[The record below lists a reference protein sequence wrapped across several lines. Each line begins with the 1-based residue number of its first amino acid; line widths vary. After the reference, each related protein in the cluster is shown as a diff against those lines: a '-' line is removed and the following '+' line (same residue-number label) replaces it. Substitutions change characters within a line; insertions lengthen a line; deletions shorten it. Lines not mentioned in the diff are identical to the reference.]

1 MICILEEIKKELIN
15 HPDKLKDVLEH
26 FGYCNI
32 TIRQKYMSFGRDEKS
47 SKKSIVINL
56 KNNDYLYVTDY
67 ARNIRKDIFSYIIE
81 QRNVEFSTVLNEIKF
96 VLGITDYYDFFD
108 NRKGIFGGF
117 YEKIRK
123 RKVNK
128 VNTYEESLLNSY
140 VKCGNLKFLADNIS
154 LQAQQYFKIGYDVES
169 QGITIPI
176 RNQIGQ
182 LMGVKERFN
191 YDVSDGDIKYFYS
204 IPCAMSQTLFGYSQN
219 YEFLVDN
226 IIYIFESEKS
236 VMQCFSYGIR
246 NCVALGSGSISIQQV
261 KMLLELN
268 PKQIIFCHDT
278 GYKLEFI
285 MRNIDL
291 VKNYS
296 RFSDVEI
303 GYWSYFGR
311 NYEDKVSP
319 SDLGKKKLEN
329 ILKNEIIM
337 IGDDNDEE
345 EL

>member
-1 MICILEEIKKELIN
+1 MLADIKKELIN

-32 TIRQKYMSFGRDEKS
+32 VIRPKYISFGRDEKS

-56 KNNDYLYVTDY
+56 ENNEYLYTIDY

-81 QRNVEFSTVLNEIKF
+81 QRKVEFIDVLNE
-96 VLGITDYYDFFD
+96 VRHALGITDYYDFFD
-108 NRKGIFGGF
+108 NKGIFGGF

-123 RKVNK
+123 RRTNK
-128 VNTYEESLLNSY
+128 VNTYDDSILDCY
-140 VKCGNLKFLADNIS
+140 VNCGNTRFLADNIS
-154 LQAQQYFKIGYDVES
+154 LLSQKFFNIKYDVES
-169 QGITIPI
+169 QGIVIPI
-176 RNQIGQ
+176 RNQFGQ

-191 YDVSDGDIKYFYS
+191 YDVPDGEMKYFYAV
-204 IPCAMSQTLFGYSQN
+204 PCSMSQTLFGNSQN

-226 IIYIFESEKS
+226 TIYIFEAEKS
-236 VMQCFSYGIR
+236 CMQCYSYGIR
-246 NCVALGSGSISIQQV
+246 NCVSLGSGSISIQQV

-268 PKQIIFCHDT
+268 PKRIIFLHDV
-278 GYKLEFI
+278 GYGLENI
-285 MRNIDL
+285 MRNIDM

-296 RFSDVEI
+296 RFTEVEL

-311 NYEDKVSP
+311 GYENKVSP
-319 SDLGKKKLEN
+319 SDLGKECLEN
-329 ILKNEIIM
+329 ILQNEITM
-337 IGDDNDEE
+337 IGDEDDED

>member
-1 MICILEEIKKELIN
+1 MLADIKKELIN

-32 TIRQKYMSFGRDEKS
+32 VIRPKYISFGRDEKS

-56 KNNDYLYVTDY
+56 ENNEYLYTIDY

-81 QRNVEFSTVLNEIKF
+81 QRKVEFIDVLNE
-96 VLGITDYYDFFD
+96 VRHALGITDYYDFFD
-108 NRKGIFGGF
+108 NKGIFGGF

-123 RKVNK
+123 RRTNK
-128 VNTYEESLLNSY
+128 VNIYDDSILDCY
-140 VKCGNLKFLADNIS
+140 VNCGNIRFLADNIS
-154 LQAQQYFKIGYDVES
+154 LLSQKFFKIKYDVES
-169 QGITIPI
+169 QGIVIPI
-176 RNQIGQ
+176 RNQFGQ

-191 YDVSDGDIKYFYS
+191 YDVPDGEMKYFYAV
-204 IPCAMSQTLFGYSQN
+204 PCSMSQTLFGYSQN

-226 IIYIFESEKS
+226 TIYIFEAEKS
-236 VMQCFSYGIR
+236 CMQCYSYGIR
-246 NCVALGSGSISIQQV
+246 NCVSLGSGSISIQQV

-268 PKQIIFCHDT
+268 PKQIIFLHDV
-278 GYKLEFI
+278 GYGLENI
-285 MRNIDL
+285 MRNIDM

-296 RFSDVEI
+296 RFTEVEL

-311 NYEDKVSP
+311 GYENKVSP
-319 SDLGKKKLEN
+319 SDLGKECLEN
-329 ILKNEIIM
+329 ILQNEITM
-337 IGDDNDEE
+337 IGDEDDED

>member
-1 MICILEEIKKELIN
+1 MLADIKKELIN

-32 TIRQKYMSFGRDEKS
+32 VIRPKYISFGRDEKS

-56 KNNDYLYVTDY
+56 ENNEYLYTIDY

-81 QRNVEFSTVLNEIKF
+81 QRKVEFIDVLNE
-96 VLGITDYYDFFD
+96 VRHALGITDYYDFFD
-108 NRKGIFGGF
+108 NKGIFGGF

-123 RKVNK
+123 RRTNK
-128 VNTYEESLLNSY
+128 VNTYDDSILDCY
-140 VKCGNLKFLADNIS
+140 VNCGNIRFLADNIS
-154 LQAQQYFKIGYDVES
+154 LLSQKFFKIKYDVES
-169 QGITIPI
+169 QGIVIPI
-176 RNQIGQ
+176 RNQFGQ

-191 YDVSDGDIKYFYS
+191 YDVPDGEMKYFYAV
-204 IPCAMSQTLFGYSQN
+204 PCSMNQTLFGYSQN

-226 IIYIFESEKS
+226 TIYIFEAEKS
-236 VMQCFSYGIR
+236 CMQCYSYGIR
-246 NCVALGSGSISIQQV
+246 NCVSLGSGSISIQQV

-268 PKQIIFCHDT
+268 PKRIIFLHDV
-278 GYKLEFI
+278 GYGLENI
-285 MRNIDL
+285 MRNIDM

-296 RFSDVEI
+296 RFTEVEL

-311 NYEDKVSP
+311 GYENKVSP
-319 SDLGKKKLEN
+319 SDLGKEWLEN
-329 ILKNEIIM
+329 ILQNEITM
-337 IGDDNDEE
+337 IGDEDDED

>member
-1 MICILEEIKKELIN
+1 MLADIKKELIN

-32 TIRQKYMSFGRDEKS
+32 VIRPKYISFGRDEKS

-56 KNNDYLYVTDY
+56 ENNEYLYTIDY

-81 QRNVEFSTVLNEIKF
+81 QRKVEFIDVLNE
-96 VLGITDYYDFFD
+96 VRHALGITDYYDFFD
-108 NRKGIFGGF
+108 NKGIFGGF

-123 RKVNK
+123 RRTNK
-128 VNTYEESLLNSY
+128 VNTYDDSILDCY
-140 VKCGNLKFLADNIS
+140 VNCGNIRFLADNIS
-154 LQAQQYFKIGYDVES
+154 LLSQKFFKIKYDVES
-169 QGITIPI
+169 QGIVIPI
-176 RNQIGQ
+176 RNQFGQ

-191 YDVSDGDIKYFYS
+191 YDVPDGEMKYFYAV
-204 IPCAMSQTLFGYSQN
+204 PCSMSQTLFGYSQN

-226 IIYIFESEKS
+226 TIYSFEAEKS
-236 VMQCFSYGIR
+236 CMQCYSYGIR
-246 NCVALGSGSISIQQV
+246 NCVSLGSGSISIQQV

-268 PKQIIFCHDT
+268 PKRIIFLHDV
-278 GYKLEFI
+278 GYGLENI
-285 MRNIDL
+285 MRNIDM

-296 RFSDVEI
+296 RFTEVEL

-311 NYEDKVSP
+311 GYENKVSP
-319 SDLGKKKLEN
+319 SDLGKEWLEN
-329 ILKNEIIM
+329 ILQNEITM
-337 IGDDNDEE
+337 IGDEDDED

>member
-1 MICILEEIKKELIN
+1 MLADVKKELIN

-32 TIRQKYMSFGRDEKS
+32 VIRPKYISFGRDEKS

-56 KNNDYLYVTDY
+56 ENNEYLYIIDY

-81 QRNVEFSTVLNEIKF
+81 QRKVEFIDVLNE
-96 VLGITDYYDFFD
+96 VRHALGITDYYDFFD
-108 NRKGIFGGF
+108 NRGIFGGF

-123 RKVNK
+123 RRTNK
-128 VNTYEESLLNSY
+128 VNTYDDSILNCY
-140 VKCGNLKFLADNIS
+140 VNCGNTKFLADNIS
-154 LQAQQYFKIGYDVES
+154 LLSQRFFDIRYDVES
-169 QGITIPI
+169 QGIVIPI
-176 RNQIGQ
+176 RNQFGQ

-191 YDVSDGDIKYFYS
+191 YDVADGEMKYFYAV
-204 IPCAMSQTLFGYSQN
+204 PCSMSQTLFGYSQN

-226 IIYIFESEKS
+226 TIYIFEAEKS
-236 VMQCFSYGIR
+236 CMQCYSYGIR
-246 NCVALGSGSISIQQV
+246 NCVSLGSGSISIQQV

-268 PKQIIFCHDT
+268 PKRIIFLHDV
-278 GYKLEFI
+278 GYGLENI
-285 MRNIDL
+285 MRNIDM

-296 RFSDVEI
+296 RFTEVEL

-311 NYEDKVSP
+311 GYENKVSP
-319 SDLGKKKLEN
+319 SDLGKEWLEN
-329 ILKNEIIM
+329 ILQNEITM
-337 IGDDNDEE
+337 IGDEDDED

>member
-1 MICILEEIKKELIN
+1 MLADIKKELIN

-32 TIRQKYMSFGRDEKS
+32 VIRPKYISFGRDEKS

-56 KNNDYLYVTDY
+56 ENNEYLYTIDY

-81 QRNVEFSTVLNEIKF
+81 QRKVEFIDVLNE
-96 VLGITDYYDFFD
+96 VRHALGITDYYDFFD
-108 NRKGIFGGF
+108 NRGIFGGF

-123 RKVNK
+123 RRTNK
-128 VNTYEESLLNSY
+128 VNTYDDSILDCY
-140 VKCGNLKFLADNIS
+140 VDCGNTRFLADNIS
-154 LQAQQYFKIGYDVES
+154 LLSQKFFNIKYDVES
-169 QGITIPI
+169 QGIVIPI
-176 RNQIGQ
+176 RNQFGQ

-191 YDVSDGDIKYFYS
+191 YDVPDGEMKYFYAV
-204 IPCAMSQTLFGYSQN
+204 PCSMSQTLFGYSQN

-226 IIYIFESEKS
+226 TIYIFEAEKS
-236 VMQCFSYGIR
+236 CMQCYSYGIR
-246 NCVALGSGSISIQQV
+246 NCVSLGSGSISIQQV

-268 PKQIIFCHDT
+268 PKRIIFLHDV
-278 GYKLEFI
+278 GYGLENI
-285 MRNIDL
+285 MRNIDM

-296 RFSDVEI
+296 RFTEVEL

-311 NYEDKVSP
+311 GHENKVSP
-319 SDLGKKKLEN
+319 SDLGKECLEN
-329 ILKNEIIM
+329 ILQNEITM
-337 IGDDNDEE
+337 IGDEDDED

>member
-1 MICILEEIKKELIN
+1 MLADVKKELIN

-32 TIRQKYMSFGRDEKS
+32 VIRPKYMSFGRDEQS

-56 KNNDYLYVTDY
+56 ENNEYLYTIDY
-67 ARNIRKDIFSYIIE
+67 ARNIRKDIFSYIID
-81 QRNVEFSTVLNEIKF
+81 QRKVEFIDVLNEVKH

-108 NRKGIFGGF
+108 NKGIFGGF

-123 RKVNK
+123 RRTNK
-128 VNTYEESLLNSY
+128 VNTYDDSILDCY
-140 VKCGNLKFLADNIS
+140 VNCGNTRFLTDNIS
-154 LQAQQYFKIGYDVES
+154 LLAQKFFGIRYDTES
-169 QGITIPI
+169 QGIVIPI
-176 RNQIGQ
+176 RNQFGQ

-191 YDVSDGDIKYFYS
+191 YDVAGGEMKYFYA
-204 IPCAMSQTLFGYSQN
+204 IPCSMSQTLFGYSQN

-226 IIYIFESEKS
+226 TIYIFEAEKS
-236 VMQCFSYGIR
+236 CMQCYSYGIR
-246 NCVALGSGSISIQQV
+246 NCVSLGSGSISIQQV

-268 PKQIIFCHDT
+268 PKKIIFLHDV
-278 GYKLEFI
+278 GYGLENI
-285 MRNIDL
+285 MRNIDM

-296 RFSDVEI
+296 RFAEVEL

-311 NYEDKVSP
+311 GYKDKVSP
-319 SDLGKKKLEN
+319 SDLGKECLEN
-329 ILKNEIIM
+329 ILMNEITM
-337 IGDDNDEE
+337 IGDEDDED

>member
-1 MICILEEIKKELIN
+1 MLADIKKELIN

-32 TIRQKYMSFGRDEKS
+32 VIRPKYISFGRDEKS

-56 KNNDYLYVTDY
+56 ENNEYLYTIDY

-81 QRNVEFSTVLNEIKF
+81 QRKVEFIDVLNE
-96 VLGITDYYDFFD
+96 VRHALGITYYYDFFD
-108 NRKGIFGGF
+108 NKGIFGGF

-123 RKVNK
+123 RRTNK
-128 VNTYEESLLNSY
+128 VNTYDDSILDCY
-140 VKCGNLKFLADNIS
+140 VNCGNTRFLADNIS
-154 LQAQQYFKIGYDVES
+154 LLSQKFFNIKYDVES
-169 QGITIPI
+169 QGIVIPI
-176 RNQIGQ
+176 RNQFGQ

-191 YDVSDGDIKYFYS
+191 YDVPDGEMKYFYAV
-204 IPCAMSQTLFGYSQN
+204 PCSMSQTLFGYSQN

-226 IIYIFESEKS
+226 TIYIFEAEKS
-236 VMQCFSYGIR
+236 CMQCYSYGIR
-246 NCVALGSGSISIQQV
+246 NCVSLGSGSISIQQV

-268 PKQIIFCHDT
+268 PKRIIFLHDV
-278 GYKLEFI
+278 GYGLENI
-285 MRNIDL
+285 MRNIDM

-296 RFSDVEI
+296 RFTEVEL

-311 NYEDKVSP
+311 GYENKVSP
-319 SDLGKKKLEN
+319 SDLGKECLEN
-329 ILKNEIIM
+329 ILQNEITM
-337 IGDDNDEE
+337 IGDEDDED

>member
-1 MICILEEIKKELIN
+1 MLADIKKELIN

-32 TIRQKYMSFGRDEKS
+32 VIRPKYISFGRDEKS

-56 KNNDYLYVTDY
+56 ENNEYLYTIDY

-81 QRNVEFSTVLNEIKF
+81 QRKVEFIDVLNE
-96 VLGITDYYDFFD
+96 VRHALGITDYYDFFD
-108 NRKGIFGGF
+108 NRGIFGGF

-123 RKVNK
+123 RRTNK
-128 VNTYEESLLNSY
+128 VNTYDDSILDCY
-140 VKCGNLKFLADNIS
+140 VNCGNTRFLADNIS
-154 LQAQQYFKIGYDVES
+154 LLSQNFFDIKYDVES
-169 QGITIPI
+169 QGIVIPI
-176 RNQIGQ
+176 RNQFGQ

-191 YDVSDGDIKYFYS
+191 YDVPDGEMKYFYAV
-204 IPCAMSQTLFGYSQN
+204 PCSMSQTLFGYSQN

-226 IIYIFESEKS
+226 TIYIFEAEKS
-236 VMQCFSYGIR
+236 CMQCYSYGIR
-246 NCVALGSGSISIQQV
+246 NCISLGSGSISIQQV

-268 PKQIIFCHDT
+268 PKRIIFLHDV
-278 GYKLEFI
+278 GYGLENI
-285 MRNIDL
+285 MRNIDM

-296 RFSDVEI
+296 RFTEVEL

-311 NYEDKVSP
+311 GYENKVSP
-319 SDLGKKKLEN
+319 SDLGKECLEN
-329 ILKNEIIM
+329 ILQNEITM
-337 IGDDNDEE
+337 IGDEDDED

>member
-1 MICILEEIKKELIN
+1 MLADIKKELIN

-32 TIRQKYMSFGRDEKS
+32 VIRPKYISFGRDEKS

-56 KNNDYLYVTDY
+56 ENNEYLYTIDY

-81 QRNVEFSTVLNEIKF
+81 QRKVEFIDVLNE
-96 VLGITDYYDFFD
+96 VRHALGITDYYDFFD
-108 NRKGIFGGF
+108 NKGIFGGF

-123 RKVNK
+123 RRTNK
-128 VNTYEESLLNSY
+128 VNTYDDSILDCY
-140 VKCGNLKFLADNIS
+140 VNCGNTRFLADNIS
-154 LQAQQYFKIGYDVES
+154 LLSQKFFNIKYDVES
-169 QGITIPI
+169 QGIVIPI
-176 RNQIGQ
+176 RNQFGQ

-191 YDVSDGDIKYFYS
+191 YDVPDGEMKYFYAV
-204 IPCAMSQTLFGYSQN
+204 PCSMSQTLFGYSQN

-226 IIYIFESEKS
+226 TIYIFEAEKS
-236 VMQCFSYGIR
+236 CMQCYSYGIR
-246 NCVALGSGSISIQQV
+246 NCVSLGSGSISIQQV

-268 PKQIIFCHDT
+268 PKRIIFLHDV
-278 GYKLEFI
+278 GYGLENI
-285 MRNIDL
+285 MRNIDM

-296 RFSDVEI
+296 RFTEVEL

-311 NYEDKVSP
+311 GYENKVSP
-319 SDLGKKKLEN
+319 SDLGKECLEN
-329 ILKNEIIM
+329 ILQNEITM
-337 IGDDNDEE
+337 IGDEDDED

>member
-1 MICILEEIKKELIN
+1 MLADIKKEMIN

-32 TIRQKYMSFGRDEKS
+32 VIRPKYISLGRDEKS

-56 KNNDYLYVTDY
+56 ENNEYLYTIDY

-81 QRNVEFSTVLNEIKF
+81 QRKVEFIDVLNE
-96 VLGITDYYDFFD
+96 VRHALGITDYYDFFD
-108 NRKGIFGGF
+108 NKGIFGGF

-123 RKVNK
+123 RRTNK
-128 VNTYEESLLNSY
+128 VNTYDDSILDCY
-140 VKCGNLKFLADNIS
+140 VNCGNIRFLADNIS
-154 LQAQQYFKIGYDVES
+154 LLSQKFFKIKYDVES
-169 QGITIPI
+169 QGIVIPI
-176 RNQIGQ
+176 RNQFGQ

-191 YDVSDGDIKYFYS
+191 YDVPDGEMKYFYAV
-204 IPCAMSQTLFGYSQN
+204 PCSMSQTLFGYSQN

-226 IIYIFESEKS
+226 TIYIFEAEKS
-236 VMQCFSYGIR
+236 CMQCYSYGIR
-246 NCVALGSGSISIQQV
+246 NCVSLGSGSISIQQV

-268 PKQIIFCHDT
+268 PKRIIFLHDV
-278 GYKLEFI
+278 GYGLENI
-285 MRNIDL
+285 MRNIDM

-296 RFSDVEI
+296 RFTEVEL

-311 NYEDKVSP
+311 GYENKVSP
-319 SDLGKKKLEN
+319 SDLGKECLEN
-329 ILKNEIIM
+329 ILQNEITM
-337 IGDDNDEE
+337 IGDEDDED

>member
-1 MICILEEIKKELIN
+1 MLADIKKELIN

-32 TIRQKYMSFGRDEKS
+32 VIRPKYISFGRDEKS

-56 KNNDYLYVTDY
+56 ENNEYLYTIDY

-81 QRNVEFSTVLNEIKF
+81 QRKIEFIDVLNE
-96 VLGITDYYDFFD
+96 VRHALGITDYYDFFD
-108 NRKGIFGGF
+108 NKGIFGGF

-123 RKVNK
+123 RRTNK
-128 VNTYEESLLNSY
+128 VNTYDDSILDCY
-140 VKCGNLKFLADNIS
+140 VNCGNIRFLADNIS
-154 LQAQQYFKIGYDVES
+154 LLSQKFFKIKYDVES
-169 QGITIPI
+169 QGIVIPI
-176 RNQIGQ
+176 RNQFGQ

-191 YDVSDGDIKYFYS
+191 YDVPDGEMKYFYAV
-204 IPCAMSQTLFGYSQN
+204 PCSMSQTLFGYSQN

-226 IIYIFESEKS
+226 TIYIFEAEKS
-236 VMQCFSYGIR
+236 CMQCYSYGIR
-246 NCVALGSGSISIQQV
+246 NCVSLGSGSISIQQV

-268 PKQIIFCHDT
+268 PKRIIFLHDV
-278 GYKLEFI
+278 GYGLENI
-285 MRNIDL
+285 MRNIDM

-296 RFSDVEI
+296 RFTEVEL

-311 NYEDKVSP
+311 GYENKVSP
-319 SDLGKKKLEN
+319 SDLGKECLEN
-329 ILKNEIIM
+329 ILQNEITM
-337 IGDDNDEE
+337 IGDEDDED

>member
-1 MICILEEIKKELIN
+1 MLADIKKELIN

-32 TIRQKYMSFGRDEKS
+32 VIRPKYISFGRDEKS

-56 KNNDYLYVTDY
+56 ENNEYLYTIDY

-81 QRNVEFSTVLNEIKF
+81 QRKVQFIDVLNE
-96 VLGITDYYDFFD
+96 VRHALGITDYYDFFD
-108 NRKGIFGGF
+108 NKGIFGGF

-123 RKVNK
+123 RRTNK
-128 VNTYEESLLNSY
+128 VNTYDDSILDCY
-140 VKCGNLKFLADNIS
+140 VNCGNTRFLADNIS
-154 LQAQQYFKIGYDVES
+154 LLSQKFFNIKYDVES
-169 QGITIPI
+169 QGIVIPI
-176 RNQIGQ
+176 RNQFGQ

-191 YDVSDGDIKYFYS
+191 YDVPDGEMKYFYAV
-204 IPCAMSQTLFGYSQN
+204 PCSMSQTLFGYSQN

-226 IIYIFESEKS
+226 TIYIFEAEKS
-236 VMQCFSYGIR
+236 CMQCYSYGIR
-246 NCVALGSGSISIQQV
+246 NCVSLGSGSISIQQV

-268 PKQIIFCHDT
+268 PKRIIFLHDV
-278 GYKLEFI
+278 GYGLENI
-285 MRNIDL
+285 MRNIDM

-296 RFSDVEI
+296 RFTEVEL

-311 NYEDKVSP
+311 GYENKVSP
-319 SDLGKKKLEN
+319 SDLGKECLEN
-329 ILKNEIIM
+329 ILQNEITM
-337 IGDDNDEE
+337 IGDEDDED

>member
-1 MICILEEIKKELIN
+1 MLADIKKELIN

-32 TIRQKYMSFGRDEKS
+32 VIRPKYISFGRDEKS

-56 KNNDYLYVTDY
+56 ENNEYLYTIDY

-81 QRNVEFSTVLNEIKF
+81 QRKVEFIDVLNE
-96 VLGITDYYDFFD
+96 VRHALGITDYYDFFD
-108 NRKGIFGGF
+108 NRGIFGGF

-123 RKVNK
+123 RRTNK
-128 VNTYEESLLNSY
+128 VNTYDDSILDCY
-140 VKCGNLKFLADNIS
+140 VNCGNTRFLADNIS
-154 LQAQQYFKIGYDVES
+154 LLSQNFFDIKYDVES
-169 QGITIPI
+169 QGIVIPI
-176 RNQIGQ
+176 RNQFGQ

-191 YDVSDGDIKYFYS
+191 YDVPDGEMKYFYAV
-204 IPCAMSQTLFGYSQN
+204 PCNMSQTLFGYSQN

-226 IIYIFESEKS
+226 TIYIFEAEKS
-236 VMQCFSYGIR
+236 CMQCYSYGIR
-246 NCVALGSGSISIQQV
+246 NCISLGSGSISIQQV

-268 PKQIIFCHDT
+268 PKRIIFLHDV
-278 GYKLEFI
+278 GYGLENI
-285 MRNIDL
+285 MRNIDM

-296 RFSDVEI
+296 RFTEVEL

-311 NYEDKVSP
+311 GYENKVSP
-319 SDLGKKKLEN
+319 SDLGKECLEN
-329 ILKNEIIM
+329 ILQNEITM
-337 IGDDNDEE
+337 IGDEDDED

>member
-1 MICILEEIKKELIN
+1 MLADIKKELIN

-32 TIRQKYMSFGRDEKS
+32 VIRPKYISFGRDEKS

-56 KNNDYLYVTDY
+56 ENNEYLYTIDY

-81 QRNVEFSTVLNEIKF
+81 QRKVEFIDVLNE
-96 VLGITDYYDFFD
+96 VRHALGITDYYDFFD
-108 NRKGIFGGF
+108 NKGIFGGF

-123 RKVNK
+123 RRTNK
-128 VNTYEESLLNSY
+128 VNTYDDSILDCY
-140 VKCGNLKFLADNIS
+140 VNCGNIRFLADNIS
-154 LQAQQYFKIGYDVES
+154 LLSQNFFKIKYDVES
-169 QGITIPI
+169 QGIVIPI
-176 RNQIGQ
+176 RNQFGQ

-191 YDVSDGDIKYFYS
+191 YDVPDGEMKYFYAV
-204 IPCAMSQTLFGYSQN
+204 PCSMSQTLFGYSQN

-226 IIYIFESEKS
+226 TIYIFEAEKS
-236 VMQCFSYGIR
+236 CMQCYSYGIR
-246 NCVALGSGSISIQQV
+246 NCVSLGSGSISIQQV

-268 PKQIIFCHDT
+268 PKRIIFLHDV
-278 GYKLEFI
+278 GYGLENI
-285 MRNIDL
+285 MRNIDM

-296 RFSDVEI
+296 RFTEVEL

-311 NYEDKVSP
+311 GYENKVSP
-319 SDLGKKKLEN
+319 SDLGKECLEN
-329 ILKNEIIM
+329 ILQNEITM
-337 IGDDNDEE
+337 IGDEDDED

>member
-1 MICILEEIKKELIN
+1 MLADIKKELIN

-32 TIRQKYMSFGRDEKS
+32 VIRPKYISFGRDEKS

-56 KNNDYLYVTDY
+56 ENNEYLYTIDY

-81 QRNVEFSTVLNEIKF
+81 QRKVEFIDVLNE
-96 VLGITDYYDFFD
+96 VRHTLGITDYYDFFD
-108 NRKGIFGGF
+108 NKGIFGGF

-123 RKVNK
+123 RRTNK
-128 VNTYEESLLNSY
+128 VNTYDDSILDCY
-140 VKCGNLKFLADNIS
+140 VNCGNIRFLADNIS
-154 LQAQQYFKIGYDVES
+154 LLSQKFFKIKYDVES
-169 QGITIPI
+169 QGIVIPI
-176 RNQIGQ
+176 RNQFGQ

-191 YDVSDGDIKYFYS
+191 YDVPDGEMKYFYAV
-204 IPCAMSQTLFGYSQN
+204 PCSMSQTLFGYSQN

-226 IIYIFESEKS
+226 TIYIFEAEKS
-236 VMQCFSYGIR
+236 CMQCYSYGIR
-246 NCVALGSGSISIQQV
+246 NCVSLGSGSISIQQV

-268 PKQIIFCHDT
+268 PKRIIFLHDV
-278 GYKLEFI
+278 GYGLENI
-285 MRNIDL
+285 MRNIDM

-296 RFSDVEI
+296 RFTEVEL

-311 NYEDKVSP
+311 GYENKVSP
-319 SDLGKKKLEN
+319 SDLGKEWLEN
-329 ILKNEIIM
+329 ILQNEITM
-337 IGDDNDEE
+337 IGDEDDED

>member
-1 MICILEEIKKELIN
+1 MLADIKKELIN

-32 TIRQKYMSFGRDEKS
+32 VIRPKYISFGRDEKS

-56 KNNDYLYVTDY
+56 ENNEYLYTIDY

-81 QRNVEFSTVLNEIKF
+81 QRKVEFIDVLNE
-96 VLGITDYYDFFD
+96 VRHALGITDYYDFFD
-108 NRKGIFGGF
+108 NKGIFGGF

-123 RKVNK
+123 RRTNK
-128 VNTYEESLLNSY
+128 VNTYDDSILDCY
-140 VKCGNLKFLADNIS
+140 VNCGNIRFLAENIS
-154 LQAQQYFKIGYDVES
+154 ILSQKFIKIKYHVES
-169 QGITIPI
+169 QGIVIPI
-176 RNQIGQ
+176 RNQFGQ

-191 YDVSDGDIKYFYS
+191 YDVPDGEMKYFYAV
-204 IPCAMSQTLFGYSQN
+204 PCSMSQTLFGYSQN

-226 IIYIFESEKS
+226 TIYIFEAEKS
-236 VMQCFSYGIR
+236 CMQCYSYGIR
-246 NCVALGSGSISIQQV
+246 NCVSLGSGSISIQQV

-268 PKQIIFCHDT
+268 PKRIIFLHDV
-278 GYKLEFI
+278 GYGLENI
-285 MRNIDL
+285 MRNIDM

-296 RFSDVEI
+296 RFTEVEL

-311 NYEDKVSP
+311 GYENKVSP
-319 SDLGKKKLEN
+319 SDLGKEWLEN
-329 ILKNEIIM
+329 ILQNEITM
-337 IGDDNDEE
+337 IGDEDDED

>member
-1 MICILEEIKKELIN
+1 MLADIKKELIN

-32 TIRQKYMSFGRDEKS
+32 VIRPKYISFGRDEKS

-56 KNNDYLYVTDY
+56 ENNEYLYTIDY

-81 QRNVEFSTVLNEIKF
+81 QRKVEFIDVLNE
-96 VLGITDYYDFFD
+96 VRHALGITDYYDFFD
-108 NRKGIFGGF
+108 NKGIFGGF

-123 RKVNK
+123 RRTNK
-128 VNTYEESLLNSY
+128 VNTYDDSILDCY
-140 VKCGNLKFLADNIS
+140 VNCGNIRFLADNIS
-154 LQAQQYFKIGYDVES
+154 LLSQKFFKIKYDVES
-169 QGITIPI
+169 QGIVIPI
-176 RNQIGQ
+176 RNQFGQ

-191 YDVSDGDIKYFYS
+191 YDVPDGEMKYFYAV
-204 IPCAMSQTLFGYSQN
+204 PCSMSQTLFGYSQN

-226 IIYIFESEKS
+226 TIYIFEAEKS
-236 VMQCFSYGIR
+236 CMQCYSYGIR
-246 NCVALGSGSISIQQV
+246 NCVSLGSGSISIQQV

-268 PKQIIFCHDT
+268 PKRIIFLHDV
-278 GYKLEFI
+278 GYGLENI
-285 MRNIDL
+285 MRNIDM

-296 RFSDVEI
+296 RFTEVEL

-311 NYEDKVSP
+311 GYENKVSP
-319 SDLGKKKLEN
+319 SDLGKECLEN
-329 ILKNEIIM
+329 ILQNEITM
-337 IGDDNDEE
+337 IGDEDDED

>member
-1 MICILEEIKKELIN
+1 MLADIKKELIN

-32 TIRQKYMSFGRDEKS
+32 VIRPKYISFGRDEKS

-56 KNNDYLYVTDY
+56 ENNEYLYTIDY

-81 QRNVEFSTVLNEIKF
+81 QRKVEFIDVLNE
-96 VLGITDYYDFFD
+96 VRHTLGITDYYDFFD
-108 NRKGIFGGF
+108 NKGIFGGF

-123 RKVNK
+123 RRTNK
-128 VNTYEESLLNSY
+128 VNTYDDSILDCY
-140 VKCGNLKFLADNIS
+140 VNCGNIRFLADNIS
-154 LQAQQYFKIGYDVES
+154 LLSQKFFKIKYDVES
-169 QGITIPI
+169 QGIVIPI
-176 RNQIGQ
+176 RNQFGQ

-191 YDVSDGDIKYFYS
+191 YDVPDGEMKYFYAV
-204 IPCAMSQTLFGYSQN
+204 PCSMSQTLFGYSQN

-226 IIYIFESEKS
+226 TIYIFEAEKS
-236 VMQCFSYGIR
+236 CMQCYSYGIR
-246 NCVALGSGSISIQQV
+246 NCVSLGSGSISIQQV

-268 PKQIIFCHDT
+268 PKRIIFLHDV
-278 GYKLEFI
+278 GYGLENI
-285 MRNIDL
+285 MRNIDM

-296 RFSDVEI
+296 RFTEVEL

-311 NYEDKVSP
+311 GYENKVSP
-319 SDLGKKKLEN
+319 SDLGKECLEN
-329 ILKNEIIM
+329 ILQNEITM
-337 IGDDNDEE
+337 IGDEDDED

>member
-1 MICILEEIKKELIN
+1 MLADIKKELIN

-32 TIRQKYMSFGRDEKS
+32 VIRPKYISFGRDEKS

-56 KNNDYLYVTDY
+56 ENNEYLYTIDY

-81 QRNVEFSTVLNEIKF
+81 QRKVEFIDVLNE
-96 VLGITDYYDFFD
+96 VRHALGITDYYDFFD
-108 NRKGIFGGF
+108 NKGIFGGF

-123 RKVNK
+123 RRTNK
-128 VNTYEESLLNSY
+128 VNTYDDSILDCY
-140 VKCGNLKFLADNIS
+140 VNCGNTRFLADNIS
-154 LQAQQYFKIGYDVES
+154 LLSQKFFNIKYDVES
-169 QGITIPI
+169 QGIVIPI
-176 RNQIGQ
+176 RNQFGQ

-191 YDVSDGDIKYFYS
+191 YDVPDGEMKYFYAV
-204 IPCAMSQTLFGYSQN
+204 PCSMSQTLFGYSQN

-226 IIYIFESEKS
+226 TIYIFEAEKS
-236 VMQCFSYGIR
+236 CMQCYSYGIR
-246 NCVALGSGSISIQQV
+246 NCVSLGSGSISIQQV

-268 PKQIIFCHDT
+268 PKRIIFLHDV
-278 GYKLEFI
+278 GYGLENI
-285 MRNIDL
+285 MRNIDM

-296 RFSDVEI
+296 RFTEVEL

-311 NYEDKVSP
+311 EYENKVSP
-319 SDLGKKKLEN
+319 SDLGKECLEN
-329 ILKNEIIM
+329 ILQNEITM
-337 IGDDNDEE
+337 IGDEDDED

>member
-1 MICILEEIKKELIN
+1 MLADIKKELIN

-32 TIRQKYMSFGRDEKS
+32 VIRPKYISFGRDEKS

-56 KNNDYLYVTDY
+56 ENNEYLYTIDY

-81 QRNVEFSTVLNEIKF
+81 QRKVEFIDVLNE
-96 VLGITDYYDFFD
+96 VRHALGITDYYDFFD
-108 NRKGIFGGF
+108 NKGIFGGF

-123 RKVNK
+123 RRTNK
-128 VNTYEESLLNSY
+128 VNTYDDSILDCY
-140 VKCGNLKFLADNIS
+140 VNCGNIRFLADNIS
-154 LQAQQYFKIGYDVES
+154 LLSQKFFKIKYDVES
-169 QGITIPI
+169 QGIVIPI
-176 RNQIGQ
+176 RNQFGQ

-191 YDVSDGDIKYFYS
+191 YDVPDGEMKYFYAV
-204 IPCAMSQTLFGYSQN
+204 PCSMSQTLFGYSQN

-226 IIYIFESEKS
+226 TIYIFEAEKS
-236 VMQCFSYGIR
+236 CMQCYSYGIR
-246 NCVALGSGSISIQQV
+246 NCVSLGSGSISIQQV

-268 PKQIIFCHDT
+268 PKRIVFLHDV
-278 GYKLEFI
+278 GYGLENI
-285 MRNIDL
+285 MRNIDM

-296 RFSDVEI
+296 RFTEVEL

-311 NYEDKVSP
+311 GYENKVSP
-319 SDLGKKKLEN
+319 SDLGKEWLEN
-329 ILKNEIIM
+329 ILQNEITM
-337 IGDDNDEE
+337 IGDEDDED